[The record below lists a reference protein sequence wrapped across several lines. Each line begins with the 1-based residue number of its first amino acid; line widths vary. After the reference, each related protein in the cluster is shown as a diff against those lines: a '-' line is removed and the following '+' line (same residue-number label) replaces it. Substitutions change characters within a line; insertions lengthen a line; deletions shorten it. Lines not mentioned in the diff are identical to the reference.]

1 MPFKEII
8 LRPEFIGSVLAI
20 VCVTVVALCLV
31 RPRRETTKLPR
42 AYRNKEPRRT
52 QDAAGFPQAVRPEQ
66 VAPSPYQVRRQERGT
81 QPATPQPATPQ
92 PVSQQPEGQQ
102 QAQGPVTTPAATQVE
117 ATHPTVTFADVAG
130 LDEAMAEL
138 REVAE
143 YLSEPER
150 YRALGAEMPRGVL
163 LHGLPGCGKTLLARA
178 LAGETGVPF
187 YFASAAGFVEQFVGL
202 GAARVR
208 QLFEEAKR
216 TAPCIVF
223 IDELDAVGRKRDA
236 DAAGG
241 REFDHTLNQLLVELD
256 GFLGSS
262 GVLVL
267 GATNRPELID
277 PALLRPGR
285 FDRRIQID
293 RPDRGGREQILRL
306 HASKRPF
313 SKRVDWNEVA
323 ANTAGLTAAELA
335 NLVNE
340 ASLLAA
346 RRRRERIPPED
357 VEEAATRVLS
367 GMRTSRLMGEEEK
380 ILVSVHE
387 AGHAMLSLLVRGM
400 EPPARVSI
408 MQRTGAFGRSVWS
421 AANDREIRTKRELMA
436 QLIVLL
442 GGRAAELNTFGEP
455 SNRAED
461 DLDHASALARQMVER
476 WAMTGRFDLAGEGG
490 ESSTT
495 KWSPGGQE
503 LGQLLARAEHAG
515 RVILRDH
522 AAPLRAVAEALV
534 ERETLTAA
542 ELEAI
547 TGLGRVRQSMGTLS
561 SIQDGPARA
570 TRAG

>member
-1 MPFKEII
+1 MQPKDIL
-8 LRPEFIGSVLAI
+8 LRPEFIGSIVAILGVTVLALRL
-20 VCVTVVALCLV
+20 A
-31 RPRRETTKLPR
+31 RPKRP
-42 AYRNKEPRRT
+42 
-52 QDAAGFPQAVRPEQ
+52 AVPGSPTSH
-66 VAPSPYQVRRQERGT
+66 APSSPPPSSPPGSAHPPVQPQVT
-81 QPATPQPATPQ
+81 QA
-92 PVSQQPEGQQ
+92 PV
-102 QAQGPVTTPAATQVE
+102 ATQVE
-117 ATHPTVTFADVAG
+117 ASHPTVTFADVAG
-130 LDEAMAEL
+130 LEEAMAEL

-143 YLSEPER
+143 YLSDPER
-150 YRALGAEMPRGVL
+150 YRTLGAEMPRGVL

-223 IDELDAVGRKRDA
+223 IDELDAIGRKRDA

-285 FDRRIQID
+285 FDRRIQVD

-306 HASKRPF
+306 HASRRPF
-313 SKRVDWNEVA
+313 SPRVDWGDVA

-346 RRRRERIPPED
+346 RRRRVKIPPED
-357 VEEAATRVLS
+357 VDEAATRVLS
-367 GMRTSRLMGEEEK
+367 GMRASRVMSEDEK
-380 ILVSVHE
+380 SLVAVHE
-387 AGHAMLSLLVRGM
+387 AGHSLLTLLVRGM
-400 EPPARVSI
+400 KPPSRVSI

-421 AANDREIRTKRELMA
+421 SADDREILTKRELMA

-455 SNRAED
+455 STRAED
-461 DLDHASALARQMVER
+461 DLDHAAALARRMVER
-476 WAMTGRFDLAGEGG
+476 WAMTGRFDLTGSGDEAGR
-490 ESSTT
+490 TR
-495 KWSPGGQE
+495 WSPGGEE
-503 LGQLLARAEHAG
+503 LGELLARAEHTG
-515 RVILRDH
+515 RVILRDN
-522 AAPLRAVAEALV
+522 AKPLRAVAEALV
-534 ERETLTAA
+534 EYETLTAA
-542 ELEAI
+542 DLETI
-547 TGLGRVRQSMGTLS
+547 TGLGERGGSVATLS
-561 SIQDGPARA
+561 SIREAPVRA
-570 TRAG
+570 TGTG